1 MGHEKAARYFSY
13 RVIQT
18 VLVVHIWM
26 LSAPSASRA
35 EELQPP
41 REILKYSDPAVSSEQ
56 LEKPPAV
63 FMRED
68 IPYQLA
74 SWEIV
79 EQELSGRMQYGESA
93 VVYEKTGMDAE
104 IPKTAEISIEGEEG
118 LFSVPMVRRDYMNE
132 RWEDDFAFA
141 LTFHSYQADSYQLG
155 EIEISAKPDSPKPE
169 LQGYEDE
176 LLRLLGLSEEY
187 YRITGYEWG
196 GEPYRDEAGV
206 LCRNAEARG
215 ERLVRDCQ
223 AVYGGEVVL
232 PPKKVYQTKAVYCL
246 KQKREEKIKASKVKQ
261 KSGEDA
267 PAESQEQVWIEGARH
282 VIKRLTAVT
291 IRLGLFLFLFMLL
304 RILVRAGRT
313 VWKKWGS
320 RKQ

>member
-1 MGHEKAARYFSY
+1 MAYEKGAKKFLY
-13 RVIQT
+13 RVMQT
-18 VLVVHIWM
+18 ALIVHIWM
-26 LSAPSASRA
+26 LSVPSVSWA

-41 REILKYSDPAVSSEQ
+41 REILKYSDPMASSEK
-56 LEKPPAV
+56 LKEPSAV

-68 IPYQLA
+68 VPYYLA

-104 IPKTAEISIEGEEG
+104 IPQTAEISIEGEEG
-118 LFSVPMVRRDYMNE
+118 LFSVPLVRQDYMNE
-132 RWEDDFAFA
+132 RWEDDFAFT

-155 EIEISAKPDSPKPE
+155 EIEISAKPDSPEPE
-169 LQGYEDE
+169 LQGYENE
-176 LLRLLGLSEEY
+176 LLRLLGLSEEH
-187 YRITGYEWG
+187 YRITGYEWS

-206 LCRNAEARG
+206 LCRDAEARG

-232 PPKKVYQTKAVYCL
+232 PSKKVYKTKAVYCL
-246 KQKREEKIKASKVKQ
+246 KEKKGEKKKTSKVKQ
-261 KSGEDA
+261 RSGEGDLT
-267 PAESQEQVWIEGARH
+267 ESQEQAWIEGVRH
-282 VIKRLTAVT
+282 IIKRLTAVT

-304 RILVRAGRT
+304 WMAVRAGRT